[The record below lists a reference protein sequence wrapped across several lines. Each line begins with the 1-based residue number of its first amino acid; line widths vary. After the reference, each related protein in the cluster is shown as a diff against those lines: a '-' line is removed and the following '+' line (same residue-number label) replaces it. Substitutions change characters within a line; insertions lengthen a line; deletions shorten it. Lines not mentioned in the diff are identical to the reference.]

1 MFDHEGP
8 AVVNAM
14 HDITIGVFEHP
25 DITSPMDVDQRL
37 AYMQR
42 ILIGAALKKYKV
54 VLVECKKLEHDLVG
68 DSWDLGNLKE
78 LSTDNFWTWANKYGI
93 GYDGDT

>member
-1 MFDHEGP
+1 MREITSRVFDHL
-8 AVVNAM
+8 
-14 HDITIGVFEHP
+14 
-25 DITSPMDVDQRL
+25 DITSPMDVYQRVVYTKRTL
-37 AYMQR
+37 R
-42 ILIGAALKKYKV
+42 GDALKKYKV